1 MIMVMPMIPFAKVAH
16 LMLISKC
23 PKQHP
28 DSLAYSIALGS
39 LIDASFNSSDMCAPA
54 SGPIK
59 HQIGDDKPM
68 RQESPVLGHPPPLL
82 DDVSDL
88 LANGSDLD
96 TY

>member
-1 MIMVMPMIPFAKVAH
+1 MIPFAKVAH
-16 LMLISKC
+16 LVPVSKWAETA
-23 PKQHP
+23 
-28 DSLAYSIALGS
+28 SRMLAYSIALGS

-88 LANGSDLD
+88 QTVTGFD